1 MQAVTSSLS
10 LARAAS
16 ASARVAPRAG
26 AAAPRIRARAERR
39 DRAVPLA
46 PRGPSAPSGLG
57 LGLGL
62 AAPRS
67 RGASVAARA
76 KKKRPA
82 VEAPP
87 PPEDEDEDEDADADG
102 YDDDDDAWGDDA
114 DADDADDADALD
126 GSETDAEGFSYD
138 DAEDDA
144 LEDGARD
151 ASELLPSARYGDEE
165 EEGESA
171 LGAAVGA
178 ARESLSNPAV
188 RNLGILGLS
197 VLAGSFLLSAYN
209 VYMKYN
215 SNRSKRKRQVNKNVV
230 VVERLRDFFPDNR
243 DSLTRGHIRGLQG
256 KTGFK
261 PPEIFRKYA
270 RYKLN
275 EEPFTNAFVADVL
288 ALRRACELDGETVA
302 AVLEETGERIVKKYG
317 TLMRDVADMGP
328 AGAQRKA
335 DGCAMFAKVM
345 YLADLEEFVPAELGR
360 ATQLR
365 LKEIFGATDEDYEKL
380 RIDALGSDDA
390 DISVLEAMIT
400 EKTAEPSG
408 EERGGEEGE
417 QQP

>member
-1 MQAVTSSLS
+1 M
-10 LARAAS
+10 
-16 ASARVAPRAG
+16 
-26 AAAPRIRARAERR
+26 
-39 DRAVPLA
+39 
-46 PRGPSAPSGLG
+46 
-57 LGLGL
+57 
-62 AAPRS
+62 
-67 RGASVAARA
+67 
-76 KKKRPA
+76 
-82 VEAPP
+82 
-87 PPEDEDEDEDADADG
+87 
-102 YDDDDDAWGDDA
+102 
-114 DADDADDADALD
+114 
-126 GSETDAEGFSYD
+126 
-138 DAEDDA
+138 
-144 LEDGARD
+144 EDGARD

-345 YLADLEEFVPAELGR
+345 YLADLEEFVPAELWAGDAAQAQGNFRRHGR
-360 ATQLR
+360 GLR
-365 LKEIFGATDEDYEKL
+365 EAQNRRPRERRRRHLRPRGDDHGKDRRAERRGEGGGRRRTTTVGAGRKNKKTESKT
-380 RIDALGSDDA
+380 RGVTAHPGSAEAVRAASSPRVDRGDRRRNGG
-390 DISVLEAMIT
+390 DQYGVRVLVLELPFTRDSILHSTMRLT
-400 EKTAEPSG
+400 RT
-408 EERGGEEGE
+408 RR
-417 QQP
+417 